1 MSNLE
6 NPSVQRV
13 CRALTQADSPA
24 EVIELSET
32 ARSAQD
38 AADSIGT
45 ELGSIV
51 KSLVF
56 AVDGKPV
63 MALVAGDRQCNTEA
77 LATALGFEGKA
88 KRADPD
94 LVREATGFAIGGVP
108 PVAHETKLPIVI
120 DASLARFETVYA
132 AAGHPYCVFA
142 TSVAELQR
150 PTGAKLSE
158 YIGTARPV
166 DTLPQKPNSTIP
178 AR

>member
-1 MSNLE
+1 MSNLDHL
-6 NPSVQRV
+6 SVMRV
-13 CRALTQADSPA
+13 RTWLAEAGSPA
-24 EVIELSET
+24 EVIALSAT

-56 AVDGKPV
+56 AVAGKPV
-63 MALVAGDRQCNTEA
+63 MALVAGDRQCDTKA
-77 LATALGFEGKA
+77 LAAVLGFEGKA
-88 KRADPD
+88 KRADAD
-94 LVREATGFAIGGVP
+94 LVRQATGFAIGGVP

-142 TSVAELQR
+142 TNVGELER
-150 PTGAKLSE
+150 LTGATLSE
-158 YIGTARPV
+158 DIGTAG
-166 DTLPQKPNSTIP
+166 
-178 AR
+178 

>member
-6 NPSVQRV
+6 HPSVKRV
-13 CRALTQADSPA
+13 RAALAAAGSDAT
-24 EVIELSET
+24 VIELAET

-56 AVDGKPV
+56 AVAGKPV
-63 MALVAGDRQCNTEA
+63 MALVAGDRQCDTKA
-77 LATALGFEGKA
+77 LPAALGLEGKA
-88 KRADPD
+88 KRADAD
-94 LVREATGFAIGGVP
+94 LVRGATGFAIGGVA
-108 PVAHETKLPIVI
+108 PVAHDQKLPIAI

-142 TSVAELQR
+142 TTVDELAR
-150 PTGAKLSE
+150 LTGGTPSDD
-158 YIGTARPV
+158 IGKAG
-166 DTLPQKPNSTIP
+166 
-178 AR
+178 